1 MKPLLRH
8 FRFLGAALAVV
19 LAALLAPLAWT
30 TDTWAADDDQ
40 VGTFLTPFPDNDV
53 YQVSVFGDDF
63 APGLLSGL
71 QVAFNSDVRLNIQ
84 KQVTPLAAIASRN
97 FDAKVAALEKAVAS
111 QPFNIA
117 IVMTGQD
124 DRISIRTDDG
134 KRLPIGSEAWLIEY
148 TRRIDRLMRVF
159 KTRSAAVYWVGLPN
173 LARSD
178 ANDLAQRINDVIRE
192 RAYLNGFKYIDA
204 YQGFTD
210 DNGGYSAYG
219 PDLEG
224 AIRLLRLRDG
234 VNFTVA
240 GNRKLAHFVE
250 KELRPDLI
258 QAKQNRNIPLL
269 GSDAE
274 QAKINPGN
282 AVKTPAP
289 SSPVAANND
298 ASAKT
303 PIVRAHGVTGTPASA
318 TADASGDQKEDDGKI
333 ILKIVSG
340 NGRAE
345 TQTIPIVRPAIPASV
360 VALMARREASG
371 QRGDL
376 LVDQIAGGLTLMS
389 SISPSGNRDRGR
401 LSPTQAP
408 YFRLLVKGERLQPK
422 PGRADDLT
430 WPPKPDTTSEA
441 KPAMQQPRG

>member
-1 MKPLLRH
+1 MSALSRQ
-8 FRFLGAALAVV
+8 LGTWTWAFIFVLAAALAGS
-19 LAALLAPLAWT
+19 A
-30 TDTWAADDDQ
+30 WAADDDQ

-53 YQVSVFGDDF
+53 YQVGVFGDDF
-63 APGLLSGL
+63 ARGLLAGL
-71 QVAFNSDVRLNIQ
+71 TAAFNSDVRLNIQ
-84 KQVTPLAAIASRN
+84 KQVTPIAGIAMRN
-97 FDAKVAALEKAVAS
+97 FDAKVTALEKAIAA

-117 IVMTGQD
+117 IVMAGQD
-124 DRISIRTDDG
+124 DRVSIKTDDD
-134 KRLPIGSEAWLIEY
+134 KRLPIGSEAWMIEY

-173 LARSD
+173 LARTD
-178 ANDLAQRINDVIRE
+178 ANDLAQRINDAIRE

-219 PDLEG
+219 PDLDG

-234 VNFTVA
+234 VNFTDA

-258 QAKQNRNIPLL
+258 QAKANRNIPLL
-269 GSDAE
+269 GAEAE
-274 QAKINPGN
+274 QAKIDPDN

-289 SSPVAANND
+289 SSPVAGASEAN
-298 ASAKT
+298 SKT
-303 PIVRAHGVTGTPASA
+303 PIVRARGVNGTSASGS
-318 TADASGDQKEDDGKI
+318 ADASGDQKEDNGKVV
-333 ILKIVSG
+333 LKVVNS
-340 NGRAE
+340 NGREE

-389 SISPSGNRDRGR
+389 SITPSGNRDRGR

-430 WPPKPDTTSEA
+430 WPPEPDTTSES
-441 KPAMQQPRG
+441 KPADLQPRG